1 MHVWFS
7 GNLLTL
13 LFVVCGF
20 VFAEDVKRLN
30 EKLTD
35 SNKVK
40 MELQLKLD
48 EIQSSAASV
57 QVRYTHTHT
66 PQQVHLTLN
75 TPNKLHNKQVRSII
89 LHTNRCFAL
98 ISVSDVCLNCGL
110 PRTAAALARR
120 AWSRL
125 ARA

>member
-1 MHVWFS
+1 M
-7 GNLLTL
+7 
-13 LFVVCGF
+13 VCGF

-66 PQQVHLTLN
+66 HQQVHLMLN
-75 TPNKLHNKQVRSII
+75 TQINY
-89 LHTNRCFAL
+89 T
-98 ISVSDVCLNCGL
+98 IS
-110 PRTAAALARR
+110 R
-120 AWSRL
+120 
-125 ARA
+125 